1 MASIRT
7 SIELMDR
14 ITSPLM
20 NITSALNMTVSAF
33 ESMDAA
39 ANSSFDSSNFDGVRD
54 HINAATTELNEMV
67 QDINEAD
74 QQQQR
79 FNESMNQ
86 GTRSASGLE
95 RKLLGVAATYA
106 SLQEVQKLLN
116 LSDTATLTESRLS
129 LIVDDGGSVEELQN
143 KIFASAQNSRAAYSD
158 VSATIAKLGMMAGDA
173 FTNND
178 ELIAFTELM
187 NKNFVVGGASAT
199 EQASAMYQLTQAM
212 ASGRLQGDEYRSI
225 IENAPLLAKSIEDY
239 MTNVQGA
246 TGSMKDWASEGMLT
260 ADVIKAAM
268 FNASEQVNEQFEN
281 MPKTFGQVATSLK
294 NQALFAFDPVLERL
308 NEIANSQS
316 FNTMVAGAINAFVF
330 LSGVAV
336 GALDMIT
343 QAGAFLADNW
353 SIIAPL
359 VYGVA
364 AALALYTGY
373 MIISNAVQLISTGI
387 QTAHAIAIAVKTG
400 ATIADAAAT
409 NGLTVAQ
416 WALNSAML
424 ASPITWIIIG
434 IIAIIAIIYMA
445 IAVVNRF
452 AGTSISAT
460 GIIAGVFAAL
470 GAFIFNI
477 IAYMWN
483 TFASIAEFV
492 ANVFTNPVYSVKK
505 LFANMVTN
513 VLDMAISMTKGFD
526 SVATNIANAFVS
538 GANMAIGAINW
549 IIDALNNIPGVDIG
563 KLGQMKATS
572 SITGTYENIKA
583 NINDWVGEAPS
594 NYWTAPKME
603 MKQIS
608 TAWDAGYSFGEG
620 IEDKVSNFSMS
631 DLFESNI
638 PNPSDYENAMV
649 DPSDYENA
657 MVDPSDYTSGLG
669 GAGSVPSDISDI
681 ADNTGK
687 IKDSVDISQEDLKY
701 LRDIAE
707 AEVVNRFTTAEIKV
721 DMSGMQN
728 IVNNEMDLDGVVDY
742 LATGLEEAMEVV
754 AEGVHD

>member
-1 MASIRT
+1 MASIRS
-7 SIELMDR
+7 SIELSDG
-14 ITSPLM
+14 ISATLY
-20 NITSALNMTVSAF
+20 NITSAMNMTVSAF

-39 ANSSFDSSNFDGVRD
+39 ANSSFDSSTFDGVRE
-54 HINAATTELNEMV
+54 HINAANLELDEMV
-67 QDINEAD
+67 QNINQAD
-74 QQQQR
+74 QQQQEM
-79 FNESMNQ
+79 NNSLNQ

-95 RKLLGVAATYA
+95 RKLLGIAATYA
-106 SLQEVQKLLN
+106 SIQGVGRLLN

-246 TGSMKDWASEGMLT
+246 TGSMKDWAAEGMLT

-268 FNASEQVNEQFEN
+268 FHASDEVNEQFAQ
-281 MPKTFGQVATSLK
+281 MPKTFGQVATSIK
-294 NQALFAFDPVLERL
+294 NNALFAFDPVLERL

-316 FNTMVAGAINAFVF
+316 FNTMVAGATNAFVF

-343 QAGAFLADNW
+343 QAGAFISDNW

-373 MIISNAVQLISTGI
+373 MIISNAVQVISTGI

-400 ATIADAAAT
+400 ATIADTAAT
-409 NGLTVAQ
+409 NNLTVAQ

-424 ASPITWIIIG
+424 ASPVTWIIIA

-445 IAVVNRF
+445 VAAFNKF

-460 GIIAGVFAAL
+460 GIIVGVLAVGA
-470 GAFIFNI
+470 AFIGNLFVALINLI
-477 IAYMWN
+477 IDLVAVVWN
-483 TFASIAEFV
+483 FIAAFAEFF
-492 ANVFTNPVYSVKK
+492 ANVFNDPIGSIVR
-505 LFANMVTN
+505 LFADMADSVLGILEGIASAIDTLFGSNLAGAVSGWRSSLQGMVTD
-513 VLDMAISMTKGFD
+513 L
-526 SVATNIANAFVS
+526 
-538 GANMAIGAINW
+538 
-549 IIDALNNIPGVDIG
+549 
-563 KLGQMKATS
+563 
-572 SITGTYENIKA
+572 
-583 NINDWVGEAPS
+583 VGEAEIKVPRMDAS
-594 NYWTAPKME
+594 SLKLDRFEYGA
-603 MKQIS
+603 
-608 TAWDAGYSFGEG
+608 AWDAGYSFGEG
-620 IEDKVSNFSMS
+620 IEDTISNFDPSS
-631 DLFESNI
+631 LFNMDI
-638 PNPSDYENAMV
+638 P
-649 DPSDYENA
+649 DPSDYANGYDA
-657 MVDPSDYTSGLG
+657 S
-669 GAGSVPSDISDI
+669 SVPGNI
-681 ADNTGK
+681 ADTANNTGAL
-687 IKDSVDISQEDLKY
+687 KDAVDISSEDLKY
-701 LRDIAE
+701 MRDLAE
-707 AEVVNRFTTAEIKV
+707 METVNRYTTAEVKV
-721 DMSGMQN
+721 EQINQFGD
-728 IVNNEMDLDGVVDY
+728 IHETADVDGIINT
-742 LATGLEEAMEVV
+742 LGEGINEAMEKA
-754 AEGVHD
+754 AEGLHD